1 MIAFAIVGQP
11 KSGTS
16 ALADFLGQHPQICMS
31 MPKEPTY
38 FATDVFEESD
48 AFYGSRKY
56 WEFRTEAE
64 YEVAFAHCRP
74 RQLRG
79 DASTLYLHSKVAASN
94 LCAANPD
101 LKVIMMLRE
110 PVSFMHSLHMQY
122 VNQTM
127 EDEIDFA
134 RALAKEELRKSG
146 RCIPPRV
153 RCPSHVFYRE
163 RARYS
168 NQLERYY
175 AVFPRDNILAM
186 TMEEFRED
194 NEGHYRR
201 VLELIG
207 VDPEHVPSFAVV
219 HPSTAPRSRR
229 VNQMLNTPALK
240 RALFKV
246 LGPVRYGTV
255 KRRVAGLVL
264 REQPR
269 AELPPAL
276 ERELRDEFG
285 PEVDRVSRLLGR
297 DLRPIW
303 GY

>member
-1 MIAFAIVGQP
+1 
-11 KSGTS
+11 
-16 ALADFLGQHPQICMS
+16 
-31 MPKEPTY
+31 
-38 FATDVFEESD
+38 
-48 AFYGSRKY
+48 
-56 WEFRTEAE
+56 
-64 YEVAFAHCRP
+64 
-74 RQLRG
+74 
-79 DASTLYLHSKVAASN
+79 
-94 LCAANPD
+94 

-229 VNQMLNTPALK
+229 VNQVLNTPALK

-269 AELPPAL
+269 VELPSGI
-276 ERELRDEFG
+276 ERVLRDEFG
-285 PEVDRVSRLLGR
+285 PEVDQVSRILGR

>member
-74 RQLRG
+74 GQLRG

-94 LCAANPD
+94 LYAANPD

-122 VNQTM
+122 VNQTL
-127 EDEIDFA
+127 EDEID
-134 RALAKEELRKSG
+134 SG
-146 RCIPPRV
+146 RCVPPRV

-229 VNQMLNTPALK
+229 VNQVLNTPALK

-269 AELPPAL
+269 AELPSAL
-276 ERELRDEFG
+276 ERVLRDEFG
-285 PEVDRVSRLLGR
+285 PEVDQVSRILGR

>member
-74 RQLRG
+74 GQLRG

-94 LCAANPD
+94 LYAANPD

-146 RCIPPRV
+146 RCVPPRV

-229 VNQMLNTPALK
+229 VNQVLNTPALK

-255 KRRVAGLVL
+255 KRWVAGLVL

-269 AELPPAL
+269 AELPSAL
-276 ERELRDEFG
+276 ERVLRDEFG
-285 PEVDRVSRLLGR
+285 PEVDQVSRILGR

>member
-56 WEFRTEAE
+56 WEFRTAAE

-74 RQLRG
+74 GQLRG

-94 LCAANPD
+94 LYAANPD

-122 VNQTM
+122 VNQTL

-146 RCIPPRV
+146 RCVPPRV

-229 VNQMLNTPALK
+229 VNQVLNTPALK

-269 AELPPAL
+269 AELPSAL
-276 ERELRDEFG
+276 ERVLRDEFG
-285 PEVDRVSRLLGR
+285 PEVDQVSRILGR

>member
-74 RQLRG
+74 GQLRG

-229 VNQMLNTPALK
+229 VNQVLNTPALK

-269 AELPPAL
+269 VELPSGL
-276 ERELRDEFG
+276 ERVLRDEFG
-285 PEVDRVSRLLGR
+285 PEVDQVSRILGR